1 MCGSLVE
8 LTHFGHIIV
17 LSWVTIASIP
27 NLQLGVIGL
36 LPQKRRCLCLIFD
49 YIFINLNGA
58 VQHQAPPVEIHF
70 GDILRR
76 LLTLLF
82 TSYTACG
89 LVLVEMVYLSDT
101 YMPVCIFLE
110 VIPQLVFMVLPH
122 LSDLKALI
130 GFNPLLPMGYMK
142 STQFCLC

>member
-1 MCGSLVE
+1 M
-8 LTHFGHIIV
+8 

-58 VQHQAPPVEIHF
+58 VQHQAPPVVIHF
-70 GDILRR
+70 GDIIRR

-110 VIPQLVFMVLPH
+110 VIPQLVFTVLPH
-122 LSDLKALI
+122 LSYLKHML
-130 GFNPLLPMGYMK
+130 GFNPFLPVWYMHY
-142 STQFCLC
+142 TQLFLC